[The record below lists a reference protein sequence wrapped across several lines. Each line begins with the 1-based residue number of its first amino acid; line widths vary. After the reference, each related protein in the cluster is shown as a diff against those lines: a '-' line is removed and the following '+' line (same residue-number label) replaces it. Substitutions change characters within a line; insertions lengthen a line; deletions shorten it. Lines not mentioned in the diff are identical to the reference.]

1 MLGPGRRRL
10 RARGIDH
17 DVGAELFGKRAAGR
31 RIICRDDR
39 VQALIFSAAI
49 TASPTG
55 PQPITSGTSPP
66 LILALATAWTP
77 TASGSVSA
85 ACSAAR
91 PLGTSSNSASLEQ
104 HALGIGAEIV
114 V

>member
-1 MLGPGRRRL
+1 MR
-10 RARGIDH
+10 
-17 DVGAELFGKRAAGR
+17 
-31 RIICRDDR
+31 
-39 VQALIFSAAI
+39 SAAI

-85 ACSAAR
+85 ACSAES
-91 PLGTSSNSASLEQ
+91 PFGTSSSKGSLSSIASA
-104 HALGIGAEIV
+104 
-114 V
+114 